1 MSDRVGGHMGRDGY
15 GDKGVGVGVMVMA
28 RVMVMVMVMRSFAL
42 PPLSPP
48 CLHAMCTE
56 DGAQT
61 VGAKIR
67 VVQRRKTG
75 KKRQQGGSR
84 EA

>member
-1 MSDRVGGHMGRDGY
+1 MGRDGY

-28 RVMVMVMVMRSFAL
+28 RVRVMVMVMVMVMRSFAL